1 MADPD
6 QVRAMVDTVLQRFG
20 HLDALVCNAG
30 ICLPGMLLQ
39 DVTDPQWARL
49 LSVDTSGEFY
59 AARAV
64 LPHMIHRHA
73 GRIITVSSMWGPSGR
88 GLRGGLLRR
97 QGGGNLPFPRP
108 WPRR

>member
-49 LSVDTSGEFY
+49 LSVDTSGVFY

-73 GRIITVSSMWGPSGR
+73 GRSSLSPPCGAKWQGPGEVAYSAARGR
-88 GLRGGLLRR
+88 
-97 QGGGNLPFPRP
+97 
-108 WPRR
+108 